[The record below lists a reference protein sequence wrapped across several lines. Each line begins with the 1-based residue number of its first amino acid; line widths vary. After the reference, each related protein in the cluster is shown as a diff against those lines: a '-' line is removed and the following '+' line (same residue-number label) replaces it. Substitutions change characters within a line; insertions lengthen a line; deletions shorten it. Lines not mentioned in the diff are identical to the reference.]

1 MTKGRRLCWVQQYS
15 ANTNT
20 TIENMREGENE
31 KICNFYE
38 VGVRIAKYMQN
49 LKHHFLSLT
58 EYFTEAI
65 LKCIELYKLCIV
77 NIE

>member
-1 MTKGRRLCWVQQYS
+1 
-15 ANTNT
+15 
-20 TIENMREGENE
+20 MREGENE

-58 EYFTEAI
+58 VYFTEAI
-65 LKCIELYKLCIV
+65 LKCIELYTLHLATVITHTL
-77 NIE
+77 IQSHF